1 MSTRQDQTSSVTR
14 TIQSNVNLWKRTPWL
29 WPFWKLVKY
38 SLRDLNTECS
48 CIRLLSHQVAEL
60 ERFILFVMQSQLV
73 TPTVPSADT
82 SGGNSSLEFKATK
95 AVPDRPKH
103 AARFITVSCWAP
115 PLFLTPHIL
124 NAPSQE
130 SQWMRKAGKS
140 QGVYAP
146 FFDGWNLKNR
156 HKNATSIFS
165 GVNQPSQREK
175 FASPTCREKCDILP
189 YVTCV
194 GPNA

>member
-1 MSTRQDQTSSVTR
+1 M
-14 TIQSNVNLWKRTPWL
+14 
-29 WPFWKLVKY
+29 KY
-38 SLRDLNTECS
+38 SLRDLNTESS

-82 SGGNSSLEFKATK
+82 SGGKSSLEFKATK

-103 AARFITVSCWAP
+103 AARFITVS
-115 PLFLTPHIL
+115 PLFLTPRIL

-146 FFDGWNLKNR
+146 FFDG
-156 HKNATSIFS
+156 
-165 GVNQPSQREK
+165 
-175 FASPTCREKCDILP
+175 
-189 YVTCV
+189 
-194 GPNA
+194 